1 MDTVPVVEFHPRGG
15 LPNFAGNVKL
25 AGCGRS
31 RYPVSAHFLGQ
42 VRTPVT
48 SPTSV
53 WYFTGCRIRL
63 LGKPVRPAGEKE
75 RAGDGMGVWVG
86 PAGPAGLRVQRCD
99 GSELPWEV
107 GRAIGMSHVGLV
119 DSAEGR
125 LPMVAGRSTTPQL
138 AARCRRESR
147 SPGISKSTL
156 DPQPFLLRGQPPV
169 DAAAF
174 RHSARQIRPLAAT
187 GHAWS
192 VTGRTAHPKRGEKSV
207 WMPRMGTGLSVFR
220 NAAAAQGFGPTSRG
234 AWLPAM
240 PATAGDRQPTASG
253 LRPA

>member
-125 LPMVAGRSTTPQL
+125 LPMAAGRSTTPLSWQHVAEGNHPVLVSARAPWTLSPPQRASRRCMRQRSGTRRPKFALWPLQTMHGRSL
-138 AARCRRESR
+138 AAQLVRRE
-147 SPGISKSTL
+147 G
-156 DPQPFLLRGQPPV
+156 
-169 DAAAF
+169 
-174 RHSARQIRPLAAT
+174 
-187 GHAWS
+187 
-192 VTGRTAHPKRGEKSV
+192 KRASGCCG
-207 WMPRMGTGLSVFR
+207 WMGTGLSVFSWVQPR
-220 NAAAAQGFGPTSRG
+220 HRG
-234 AWLPAM
+234 SDRRTAWFPAM
-240 PATAGDRQPTASG
+240 PATAGDRPPTAYG
-253 LRPA
+253 LRLA